1 MYELK
6 APSNIKL
13 TVENPFNGSE
23 LVITM
28 SPHSDIRD
36 WMNTFKTILIHQT
49 FGEDQ
54 VKELFEGFD
63 EF

>member
-1 MYELK
+1 
-6 APSNIKL
+6 
-13 TVENPFNGSE
+13 
-23 LVITM
+23 M